1 MYSHAST
8 PAKFDRDCE
17 VIMVPSGDPVTIPVG
32 TIGYITQALGGSY
45 TVFIEGNLFRVAGK
59 DGDAIGKEIVP
70 PPTLPE
76 GATSDDLKKLIWHQI
91 STVYDPEIPVN
102 VVELGLIYSCELI
115 EQTDRK
121 EVNVEMT
128 LTAPGCGMG
137 DILVADVRDKLE
149 MIPTIDKANV
159 ELTLD
164 PPWTMDMMSET
175 ARLQTGML

>member
-8 PAKFDRDCE
+8 PVKFDRDCQ
-17 VIMVPSGDPVTIPVG
+17 VIMVPSGDAVTIPVG

-45 TVFIEGNLFRVAGK
+45 TVFIEGNLFRVAGN

-70 PPTLPE
+70 PPTLPD
-76 GATSDDLKKLIWHQI
+76 GATREDIEKLMWHQMK
-91 STVYDPEIPVN
+91 TVYDPEIPVN
-102 VVELGLIYSCELI
+102 VVDLGLIYSCHLDE
-115 EQTDRK
+115 TDGRR
-121 EVNVEMT
+121 EINVEMT

-137 DILVADVRDKLE
+137 DILVADVRDKLQ

-164 PPWTMDMMSET
+164 PPWTMEMMSEV